1 MSKHWQWANLFPSEF
16 GQDGTTANSSAG
28 EFQCSLTMM
37 KTSLLQSKPTIGKFF
52 RGSVLPNSI
61 LNYLVN
67 LSQLAGMFPYIKDK
81 TRLGIE
87 KTWNIV
93 GTFWRFEIRIN

>member
-52 RGSVLPNSI
+52 RGSVLQNSI